1 MHLMADS
8 ARSNMAAR
16 LRKNDRAAVLLEAVF
31 VFPVMIMLTMGIL
44 EFGMAFASVATTTAS
59 SRSGAR
65 LAAALYPPAA
75 DDTARLGVANQVA
88 DAVTADLKSL
98 SSATPVGMV
107 MYRVD
112 QSSNTGA
119 PYGGFP
125 SDTMAGCSTN
135 CFKFNWDS
143 SQKKMV
149 YSSGSWSSPQA
160 CVKAGVT
167 MDMVGVYVITSHHFV
182 TQLFGSN
189 KVVHGKTIMRLEP
202 LPTDQC

>member
-16 LRKNDRAAVLLEAVF
+16 LRRSERGSVLVEAAF
-31 VFPVMIMLTMGIL
+31 VFPVLIMLTMGIL

-65 LAAALYPPAA
+65 LAAAQYPPAA
-75 DDTARLGVANQVA
+75 DDTARLAVANQA
-88 DAVTADLKSL
+88 AAAVTADLKSL
-98 SSATPVGMV
+98 TSATPVGMV
-107 MYRVD
+107 LYQVD

-125 SDTMAGCSTN
+125 SDTMVGCATN
-135 CFKFNWDS
+135 CFKFNWDN

-149 YSSGSWSSPQA
+149 YSSGSWSNPQA
-160 CVKAGVT
+160 CVKSGVT
-167 MDMVGVYVITSHHFV
+167 IDMVGVYVITNHQFV
-182 TQLFGSN
+182 TKLFGSS
-189 KVVHGKTIMRLEP
+189 KMVHGKTIMRLEP
-202 LPTDQC
+202 LPTDAC